1 MTVAKD
7 YRATRA
13 KRRETK
19 RKRAGQTVGRCARET
34 YTTVVVEDPLRD
46 RRSDVNGE
54 EEEEVEE
61 EKNDDDDDDDE

>member
-1 MTVAKD
+1 MAKD

>member
-61 EKNDDDDDDDE
+61 EKNDDDDDDE